1 MGFFDKIGDII
12 KIADKAVNNVEDKV
26 ETTENIVIASSYHTV
41 KDDFYG
47 DGDSKYIISFQLNDS
62 FKEAQSHAGEVEM
75 LNTYAPFDEYGEEGT
90 YPYVA
95 MQLDDKVYDA
105 VSEFKEKGTFT
116 GGIEII
122 PLTNHFYFKAK
133 MEYYGYMMYFY
144 GLDRCDGSWENNG
157 LCIVYPKKYVGTE
170 NERVLMNV
178 LDEAAESYSEERKS

>member
-12 KIADKAVNNVEDKV
+12 KIADKAVNNVEDIV

-47 DGDSKYIISFQLNDS
+47 DGDNKYIISFQLNDS

-122 PLTNHFYFKAK
+122 PLTNHFYFKA
-133 MEYYGYMMYFY
+133 
-144 GLDRCDGSWENNG
+144 
-157 LCIVYPKKYVGTE
+157 
-170 NERVLMNV
+170 
-178 LDEAAESYSEERKS
+178 AESYSEERKS

>member
-12 KIADKAVNNVEDKV
+12 KIADKTVNNVEDIV

-178 LDEAAESYSEERKS
+178 LDKAAESYSEERKS